1 MRKNL
6 LQWDSALQ
14 LAKVLHPESIPSISR
29 EYAEELELT
38 GSFMEALN
46 HYEQGIT
53 KLESE
58 EEHDKICAGGVARMS
73 IRMGDIRRLVGSYI
87 SLITFCFL
95 FSCLHL
101 EQGGA
106 DGVTIIQ
113 TGSKSDILSS
123 IPS

>member
-14 LAKVLHPESIPSISR
+14 LAKVLDPESIPFISK

-38 GSFMEALN
+38 GSFMDALN

-58 EEHDKICAGGVARMS
+58 AEHDKVCAGGVARMS
-73 IRMGDIRRLVGSYI
+73 IRMGDIRRWVVIKKYI
-87 SLITFCFL
+87 DYILIFYLAIFL
-95 FSCLHL
+95 
-101 EQGGA
+101 
-106 DGVTIIQ
+106 
-113 TGSKSDILSS
+113 
-123 IPS
+123 P